1 MASDILCI
9 DGFSVVFPME
19 RLQMF
24 TAEELCLILCGER
37 VPNWTRD
44 ELLLYT
50 EPKYG
55 YNRERS
61 GQ

>member
-1 MASDILCI
+1 VRRFVYI
-9 DGFSVVFPME
+9 DGFNVVFPME
-19 RLQMF
+19 RLLMF

-37 VPNWTRD
+37 VPTWTRD

-55 YNRERS
+55 YNRER
-61 GQ
+61 